1 MRIKLSSTTGKRS
14 LLIWKLKT
22 ISLTSMRKNIPIC
35 YEPALYDYGMKGF
48 AGTKTNKRYSTPELH
63 SKTTGNSIMKVENL
77 VQNTKPVEEIL
88 DYKMK
93 NKSLKGI
100 TLKTISRNSIRTF

>member
-1 MRIKLSSTTGKRS
+1 
-14 LLIWKLKT
+14 
-22 ISLTSMRKNIPIC
+22 
-35 YEPALYDYGMKGF
+35 
-48 AGTKTNKRYSTPELH
+48 
-63 SKTTGNSIMKVENL
+63 MKVENL

-100 TLKTISRNSIRTF
+100 IHIHTLLQKGFN